1 MEKLR
6 ILIADDHTVVREGL
20 SSLLSSRRYDIEVV
34 GEAADGAEAVTMA
47 RELRP
52 DVILMDMAMPRMT
65 GLEAIK
71 AIRAEQPDARILI
84 LTSFSDDVQI
94 IEALQAGALGYLRK
108 DATADELVPAIRSV
122 AMGRMSLPPDAAQRL
137 IGLKHTPK
145 KQYPGDKLTRRE
157 LEVLRYLEKGYSN
170 KEIARELSISTT
182 TVRTHVS
189 SILRKLGVSNRTQ
202 AAIAARQHN
211 VN

>member
-20 SSLLSSRRYDIEVV
+20 SSLLSSRRYDIEVA
-34 GEAADGAEAVTMA
+34 GEAADGVEAVELA

-71 AIRAEQPDARILI
+71 AIKAEQPDARILI

-108 DATADELVPAIRSV
+108 DATADELVHAIRSV

-137 IGLKHTPK
+137 IGLKRAPK
-145 KQYPGDKLTRRE
+145 KQHPDDKLTRRE
-157 LEVLRYLEKGYSN
+157 LEVLRYLEKGCSN

-202 AAIAARQHN
+202 AAIAARQNN